1 MCYVR
6 VFPRRVFQDDSIDE
20 SCGYRWYESILACI
34 DYQMRRLL
42 QIDCFKSFMVLCEKV
57 DAFSSRCMPKSMHTI
72 RTIVKKSFRTLDN
85 DTIAGRLE
93 GLPILADWFIWS
105 FLALS
110 ALYLSEY
117 PIPTTPLVL
126 ELPKVLDRR
135 FEFDLDARGFE
146 LFVGRTELAV
156 LFESP

>member
-1 MCYVR
+1 
-6 VFPRRVFQDDSIDE
+6 
-20 SCGYRWYESILACI
+20 
-34 DYQMRRLL
+34 
-42 QIDCFKSFMVLCEKV
+42 
-57 DAFSSRCMPKSMHTI
+57 MHTI